1 MVHAE
6 GFRLLWIIYPGK
18 RILGAFFPKSENFG
32 PLRSSITVKEVI
44 GDGTCR
50 GTRHGPG
57 GTIAQLDR

>member
-6 GFRLLWIIYPGK
+6 GFWLLWIIFPGK

-44 GDGTCR
+44 GDGT
-50 GTRHGPG
+50 
-57 GTIAQLDR
+57 